1 MTYKPLPRSLTIKP
15 STIDGLGLFAITDIK
30 ANTMLG
36 LSHMIVEGEIF
47 RTPLG
52 AFVNHAEQSNCKRT
66 RENFKWFL
74 RTIKPIKANEELTLT
89 YSLYKPK

>member
-1 MTYKPLPRSLTIKP
+1 MTYKPLPKSLTIKP
-15 STIDGLGLFAITDIK
+15 STIEGLGLFATTDIK
-30 ANTMLG
+30 ADTMLG
-36 LSHMIVEGEIF
+36 LSHMKVDGEIF

-89 YSLYKPK
+89 YTLYKPK